1 MYMVLMDLL
10 HCERVRK
17 KKEVETPMGKP
28 GASTGMSL
36 RLASQALIQSE
47 LNHQQEEKEQRQV
60 ELSRTSS
67 NPPANEKSA
76 EKKNDA
82 ENEENV
88 NTSANREDEVIES
101 LDAVLDNDQ
110 DHVQGDALPGN
121 MDDSGSCGS
130 VSGSGQKVQMQMSEM
145 SPSAAFKLDFAIE
158 ETLEAGQKILAEFSQ
173 DMSLLNESW
182 VNSPVVHHMIPHREG
197 ESPDF
202 AREDTSNTPTHNVR
216 VPHRAPPKTPGQPS
230 PELQTSRIGA
240 VSVSAGNET
249 NETKTET
256 KTKTRNKQV
265 IVSEQKDEI
274 ERERLWEV
282 QTQTRQLWQADRQL
296 RQKANSFF
304 STTLYSARML
314 KVVEALKKQKQIQP
328 TIDQKKEDRMQIP
341 QKVQDTDIETEPEL
355 ETEKEKEKESN
366 GSSKKVT
373 PNKSSPWFVAATKSL
388 SPEKCHPADATLSA
402 WDPVVQH
409 VLKGAATSP
418 HRQKEQKERKVQAN
432 YHRPLSYDWLHIP
445 GGGLGEHRASP
456 KAATLT
462 LLELIETP
470 PQQFS
475 QVSAAHSWLE
485 ARLHGIIDSLH
496 GQLTEV
502 VIPALKAELWSAD
515 MQSRM
520 APFLRRLQ
528 AVLSVCYEVWSFLT
542 PQQPPATTTTTV
554 ELQFPWKWCQSWQ
567 GLWIHLGIWSL
578 HCQNWSIYLMEWER
592 CQSFDRRQ
600 RLRQLLG
607 EFAPGEVHALWQWS
621 MIPLLLLEQLPL
633 FWEAYSHI
641 ALLPVT
647 SLVPVGRLVASSQR
661 WQSAFAPSLRQ
672 QTSLLKMSAL
682 LPPLRVPTQLLSL
695 YPSLQSSWPPILVC
709 QVSWENAPED
719 QLPVA
724 KGDTLRLIA
733 HLQEGILGLAVP
745 LPLNR
750 DSAMERDHPDGDS
763 HGDDGDKSWEWVAI
777 AHVGKDNNSMEKWPM
792 QVGENP
798 WQLILLPQRWR
809 TVRAEINGH
818 LQPFDGRDNNAREKA
833 VQVQVQVQVQLE
845 DKSNANVRRDG
856 YLPAS
861 VLGELA
867 PLSAPDWLQ
876 ACEEWYEAKAAVQS
890 AANLS
895 WPSGYETW
903 QQWDKGEDPRLWEG
917 LPQIPAFQKGE
928 ATPLAPLVPLVAESP
943 PLTITPPLCYQGLR
957 QLQHLV
963 DLALTQHPSHS
974 ACQALA
980 QTLQT
985 AEERWKKD
993 TATNI
998 DNNQMDEKDEK
1009 ENENENENEKEKLL
1023 PEMVPVQ
1030 EPDHHPS
1037 LQHLPQPS
1045 KGVVPQPQTQTQL
1058 QTQPQPV
1065 IVVKR
1070 VESSIAGTMP
1080 QQRENEK
1087 KMQEEDAKGDDLV
1100 FVPVPVSD
1108 GQTDTV
1114 VGQGDIAPLPPTT
1127 WQSIRTASRHRKQQ
1141 AAALEEEEEQAQ
1153 AQTTENRQSNHNDMM
1168 ERMRA
1173 RPLVE
1178 GRGRTRTLVAYA
1190 LPLPPEKNALGG
1202 HSPDTHQ
1209 VTPPQTLE
1217 QRFSLSIAAG
1227 LPPKSSQHQHQSKS
1241 KNKSKPKRGGGAQ
1254 RPLMTQ
1260 HQRNSPLDNDNDNDT
1275 DNADSN
1281 SALVLSRRGDDDS
1294 RKVRER
1300 ERGKVEEEE
1309 EEEVS
1314 HGSGS
1319 ERMLPSEGASFISSD
1334 DADESSESESP
1345 MAAPAKPAPL
1355 PPSSHPVVPVPLT
1368 RPPPPPP
1375 DDDDDDDDDDEEEDL
1390 SF

>member
-1 MYMVLMDLL
+1 MMLIDLL

-28 GASTGMSL
+28 GTSTGMSL

-47 LNHQQEEKEQRQV
+47 LKHQLEEKEQKQA

-67 NPPANEKSA
+67 NSPVNEKSA

-101 LDAVLDNDQ
+101 LDAVLENDQ
-110 DHVQGDALPGN
+110 DHVQGDASPGN

-130 VSGSGQKVQMQMSEM
+130 VSGSGQKVQMQMSHM

-182 VNSPVVHHMIPHREG
+182 VNSPVVHPMIPHREG

-202 AREDTSNTPTHNVR
+202 AREDTSSTPTHNVR

-230 PELQTSRIGA
+230 PELQTSRIVA
-240 VSVSAGNET
+240 VSVSAANET
-249 NETKTET
+249 NKTE
-256 KTKTRNKQV
+256 TKTRNKQV
-265 IVSEQKDEI
+265 IVSEKKDEI

-296 RQKANSFF
+296 QQKANSFF

-314 KVVEALKKQKQIQP
+314 KVVEALKKQKQKQKEP
-328 TIDQKKEDRMQIP
+328 VIDQRKEDRMQTP
-341 QKVQDTDIETEPEL
+341 QKVQDKDIEPEPEP
-355 ETEKEKEKESN
+355 EMEMEMESY

-373 PNKSSPWFVAATKSL
+373 PNKSSPWFVAARKSL

-418 HRQKEQKERKVQAN
+418 HRQKEQKERKAQAN

-445 GGGLGEHRASP
+445 GGVGEYRASP

-462 LLELIETP
+462 LLELTETP

-520 APFLRRLQ
+520 APFLCRLQ
-528 AVLSVCYEVWSFLT
+528 AVLSVCYEVWSFLV
-542 PQQPPATTTTTV
+542 QQPPATTTTTV

-578 HCQNWSIYLMEWER
+578 HCQHWSIYLMEWESSL
-592 CQSFDRRQ
+592 SFDRRQ

-607 EFAPGEVHALWQWS
+607 EFAPDKVHSLWQWS

-633 FWEAYSHI
+633 FWEAYSRI
-641 ALLPVT
+641 ALLPVS

-682 LPPLRVPTQLLSL
+682 LPLLRVPTQLLSL
-695 YPSLQSSWPPILVC
+695 YPSLQSSWPPMLVC
-709 QVSWENAPED
+709 QVTWENAPED
-719 QLPVA
+719 RLPVA

-750 DSAMERDHPDGDS
+750 DRAMESDHPNGDS
-763 HGDDGDKSWEWVAI
+763 HGQSDNGDKRNWEWVAI
-777 AHVGKDNNSMEKWPM
+777 AHVGKDNNSMEKWPL

-818 LQPFDGRDNNAREKA
+818 LQSFDGRDNNAREKEKEKA
-833 VQVQVQVQVQLE
+833 LE
-845 DKSNANVRRDG
+845 VEDESKSKSNVIVRRDG
-856 YLPAS
+856 YLSAS
-861 VLGELA
+861 VLGEVA
-867 PLSAPDWLQ
+867 PLSGPDWLQ
-876 ACEEWYEAKAAVQS
+876 ACEEWYEAKAA
-890 AANLS
+890 APNLTHNLS

-903 QQWDKGEDPRLWEG
+903 QQWDAEEDPRLWEG
-917 LPQIPAFQKGE
+917 LPQIPAGGKGE
-928 ATPLAPLVPLVAESP
+928 ATRLAPLVPLVAESP

-963 DLALTQHPSHS
+963 DLALTQHPSHT
-974 ACQALA
+974 ACLTLA
-980 QTLQT
+980 QTLQA

-993 TATNI
+993 TATSI
-998 DNNQMDEKDEK
+998 DNNQKDDKEKKKEK
-1009 ENENENENEKEKLL
+1009 EKEKLL
-1023 PEMVPVQ
+1023 PEMVPVDTL
-1030 EPDHHPS
+1030 PDHHPS
-1037 LQHLPQPS
+1037 PLHRQQPPT
-1045 KGVVPQPQTQTQL
+1045 VVLSQPQPQPQTQL
-1058 QTQPQPV
+1058 QTQTQTQPM
-1065 IVVKR
+1065 I
-1070 VESSIAGTMP
+1070 VESSIEKTMP

-1087 KMQEEDAKGDDLV
+1087 KKQEEEEDAKGEDLV
-1100 FVPVPVSD
+1100 FVSGSD
-1108 GQTDTV
+1108 GQTDTI
-1114 VGQGDIAPLPPTT
+1114 VGQGDIVPLPPTT

-1141 AAALEEEEEQAQ
+1141 AAALEEEEQ
-1153 AQTTENRQSNHNDMM
+1153 AQTTENRQSNDNGNGNGNDSQSIPSQNDLHVLPASVM

-1190 LPLPPEKNALGG
+1190 LPLPPGNAQG
-1202 HSPDTHQ
+1202 HSSDTHQ

-1227 LPPKSSQHQHQSKS
+1227 LPPRSSQRQSKS
-1241 KNKSKPKRGGGAQ
+1241 KTKSKRGGAQ

-1260 HQRNSPLDNDNDNDT
+1260 RQRRSLLDNDT
-1275 DNADSN
+1275 DTDTDTADSN
-1281 SALVLSRRGDDDS
+1281 SALALSRGDDDS
-1294 RKVRER
+1294 ENVRER
-1300 ERGKVEEEE
+1300 VREKE

-1334 DADESSESESP
+1334 DADESSESGSP

-1355 PPSSHPVVPVPLT
+1355 PPSSHPVVPLPLT

-1375 DDDDDDDDDDEEEDL
+1375 DDDEEDEEDV